1 MTRGSRGRF
10 LSAAFVL
17 PYIALS
23 TLAARAATKRPNAID
38 LRIDHL
44 SVYDLLS
51 RSAAALVDPDRQI
64 AALRLVHWYLPGWLL
79 AVLVPSAVLLYFWN
93 SGRAARVRD
102 FLRHR
107 VGHEALV
114 RFYFGAMIGAI
125 VRVAGLLP
133 ALYIYRI
140 ERVMSLSDQLLR
152 AWALDWLLGSI
163 VTMIALGL
171 VTAVVLGLA
180 ARTHQWY
187 IYTIVGIVAL
197 SFAFGY
203 AAPFVAAPAFDRIVP
218 LPPAAR
224 AVALRAERDANIHV
238 PLLEEVRERTHLETA
253 YVIGIGP
260 TQRIVLGDSV
270 FAVAS
275 PNELRYI
282 IARQLGFVDDG
293 STWKIALTDALL
305 LVFGIAIAVGAA
317 DRIRFRRDDDPIS
330 RLALVGAMLGVL
342 YLIAVPVDNAVLR
355 AIAARAD
362 GYALALHVDR
372 AAAVRSVIRGTDE
385 RLDEVCPDILARLF
399 IDRRVDA
406 SSRVSAING
415 VPSTCP

>member
-1 MTRGSRGRF
+1 
-10 LSAAFVL
+10 
-17 PYIALS
+17 
-23 TLAARAATKRPNAID
+23 
-38 LRIDHL
+38 
-44 SVYDLLS
+44 
-51 RSAAALVDPDRQI
+51 
-64 AALRLVHWYLPGWLL
+64 
-79 AVLVPSAVLLYFWN
+79 
-93 SGRAARVRD
+93 
-102 FLRHR
+102 
-107 VGHEALV
+107 
-114 RFYFGAMIGAI
+114 
-125 VRVAGLLP
+125 
-133 ALYIYRI
+133 
-140 ERVMSLSDQLLR
+140 
-152 AWALDWLLGSI
+152 
-163 VTMIALGL
+163 MIALGL

-187 IYTIVGIVAL
+187 IYTIVGIVVL
-197 SFAFGY
+197 SFGFGY

-260 TQRIVLGDSV
+260 TERIVLGDSV
-270 FAVAS
+270 LAVAS
-275 PNELRYI
+275 PRELRYI

-317 DRIRFRRDDDPIS
+317 DRIRFRRNDDPIS

-355 AIAARAD
+355 AMAARAD